1 MLTMV
6 AGWLSTAKPR
16 HCATT
21 SFSWLSIYFAL
32 NLALTIYNKLVL
44 VGGFPFPYTLTAI
57 HCLFGTAGS
66 YVCLQRGVF
75 VQAKL
80 SSEET
85 LLIFLFSWLYAVN
98 IIVSN
103 VSLYASLLEVVN
115 AVDTL
120 LPCHS
125 IKLFGRRLL
134 FLSLSYRQ
142 RSTQKPILG
151 RLICL

>member
-1 MLTMV
+1 MIAAWM
-6 AGWLSTAKPR
+6 SSAKPR
-16 HCATT
+16 HWPAT
-21 SFSWLSIYFAL
+21 SFAWLSIYFGL
-32 NLALTIYNKLVL
+32 NLVLTIYNKLVL

-85 LLIFLFSWLYAVN
+85 LVIFLFSWLYAVN

-103 VSLYASLLEVVN
+103 VSLYAGLEEVVN
-115 AVDTL
+115 VVDTL

-125 IKLFGRRLL
+125 IKSFGRRLR
-134 FLSLSYRQ
+134 FL
-142 RSTQKPILG
+142 
-151 RLICL
+151 